1 MKTLVFIHSFYYMYI
16 WYKCVY
22 LFCWNADIV
31 SQFTISWQQMKVSR
45 YQNNTFSLQTAEN
58 SINSVLL
65 KLKHGLYAELI
76 DY

>member
-1 MKTLVFIHSFYYMYI
+1 MKTLVFIQSFYYMYI
-16 WYKCVY
+16 WYRCVY

-31 SQFTISWQQMKVSR
+31 SQITISWQQMKVSR

-65 KLKHGLYAELI
+65 KLKHGLYAQFI